1 MAGALSKIRKVGQA
15 AEKAAEKAKGLGER
29 AAEAKLK
36 GELTARDR
44 AIIEAAE
51 ASKRGFLN
59 PSKEQDV
66 WYHGTREDI
75 KAFKPGKSGAVF
87 VTKDPVFAGQYAPTP
102 GDLLGKPGFELRFS
116 PNIMPLRVQV
126 QNPFDYENPEHI
138 KVLAD
143 KLNESTDTYGRKRG
157 DKERGSLASGN
168 WETIE
173 SPFVQKAIRDLGF
186 DSFYIKE
193 QGQKNLGIHDPK
205 KIKSAIGMQGSYDIN
220 EPEITKAEGGAID
233 GSLKKWF
240 ASGGHVSPEVIGGGT
255 GIPLKKGG
263 AVDHGLKQWFAAQGG
278 SVDSY
283 QQAQAQQARKASE
296 LQAYQEGKVG
306 ADELI
311 KYYPGMSA
319 AMVESQLNPEEGK
332 KRGGEVKM
340 AGGGEMDFFMEA
352 IAPNRE
358 SKSDPRVEAA
368 GVIGKS
374 MAKSMVS
381 PLIGIYESIKSGKYG
396 TPQGIRAGEAAMEKF
411 MAPGD
416 ISPEAQPYVEKAGK
430 FMEEL
435 ETKYKIPPIMPEIF
449 QLPTQGLATQARS
462 VAGKVAD
469 RVSEVP
475 PLPVGLSMEAVGK
488 PIAEVVKPEAKKA
501 PANALG
507 LYSPAEK
514 AVLNMQRKQGSGDAF
529 LSELKKAGISND
541 ELEFSGL
548 NDFLKGKK
556 ALTRDDLQNYVS
568 SNKIE
573 LVEEEFSK
581 GDHDSDEMKF
591 SGEVVDDDNYI
602 YDHAID
608 VENDFDNIMPG
619 RREEIREEIESRLS
633 QEELDDPVIQD
644 RIQDEIDEKI
654 RDEAY
659 NYASESYYEN
669 PYMEYTNDLGY
680 TIVGNDDMGYTVRD
694 PNNNYVGRDYYRTLE
709 AAEGAANENAIDRGM
724 GGSGTTQFH
733 DYQLDGGSN
742 YRELLVIAPRK
753 SLPDMTLEERNR
765 MIALNQ
771 YNNTGQ
777 LTDAE
782 KVELA
787 ELRAKYNKIQDSE
800 DYTESH
806 WSEPNVLLHM
816 RVQDRTTLDG
826 KPMLYVDE
834 MQSDWHQQGSD
845 LGYRDPQN
853 RDEWAKAQQA
863 YQDAQ
868 NNYKEK
874 YDAYGDYEDK
884 IQNEVAIR
892 ITKRGENPTYNRI
905 KEEYTKDP
913 EFVRLQNEWLAAKE
927 RLEDVRK
934 ELNVLEKR
942 VPDAPFKENW
952 HELGVKRILN
962 YAAKNGYD
970 RVGFSAASPQ
980 IKRWGTQE
988 IAWERVNPAVEF
1000 NQENFL
1006 NWAENNLRN
1015 LPKEEAVAMWQRFEK
1030 MGYASSTIRAFK
1042 SLTEEEP
1049 YWTVSAN
1056 EQRGGI
1062 AGRINLEEDARAR
1075 GVLRAARN
1083 EKVTSQEDLRKVVD
1097 SNTRGLSEKQIDRIT
1112 KKTWDKMQKQDVGVV
1127 APREEGM
1134 RFFYDNKLKKFAEK
1148 YAKKMG
1154 GEFYESQTSTGRG
1167 LSSDRTGYV
1176 DVTEPVYVIELT
1188 PKLKDSAVKGQPY
1201 KKGGLVTQPKGW
1213 KLKHMRPCKDFKAQK
1228 FARGGAVR
1236 MQAGGDPVK
1245 AVQEQLAAGVPVF
1258 MSQGPEGAVARQ
1270 IIADQEAETRRK
1282 EEERKARVAAL
1293 PLKEKARGVMETG
1306 QTLQSVLG
1314 QELLKPF
1321 RMLTGGEES
1330 IKAAEE
1336 RTPLPTSEAGV
1347 QYLSNVGEF
1356 LEPVGKA
1363 FEASKL
1369 PEVPFLPETGITV
1382 IPGIK
1387 SQLGDI
1393 MKRLDQ
1399 QVSQALPQHFATPP
1413 VGAVGSAEKIKVPAD
1428 RSGFYSPTEKAAVNL
1443 QRKQGT
1449 GQVFLNDLMKQPDV
1463 KKNELEATGLAE
1475 WLKTQPNVTKD
1486 DVIDY
1491 INNNR
1496 IVIEERMRGE
1506 PLTNEELSRL
1516 QKIERAVSKGWYDV
1530 PQEELDW
1537 FEKTKM
1543 KRLYSE
1549 MQPPNFDRPDLKIE
1563 GGSNY
1568 RELLLKL
1575 PVEEGKPTYTSSHW
1589 ESDPNTFA
1597 HIRMQDATVNG
1608 KKTLVIEEIQSDWH
1622 QEGRDKG
1629 YWTKERLEKEKRK
1642 GELADKLERG
1652 IATDAEKDE
1661 AMSLISEPDQPTT
1674 RFVPDAPFKDD
1685 WYQIALK
1692 RAMKYAADNDYDA
1705 VAIVG
1710 GSEQADRYALSRK
1723 IDSIDV
1729 KKDEGGRKVSVETK
1743 GNQFVEFLVDDNG
1756 IVQESSSRE
1765 FSRAEGKSIADVV
1778 GKAVGREIMKMD
1790 SGKIAGAGLD
1800 IGGEGMKKYY
1810 DEIYPRFLEKQY
1822 KKYGVKPE
1830 LTQRRKR
1837 EYTERDI
1844 EVDETGEVDRFGR
1857 PTYGYSVIDPET
1869 GDTIAYES
1877 NIEEAIAQAN
1887 KKAPTLP
1894 LWVMDV
1900 PTKMKADVKK
1910 GQPFKAGGAV
1920 KKDTALQEWHMAKG
1934 GIAKVAKA
1942 AEKAAGKA
1950 GKRMSRE
1957 EAEKAGYWHPIS
1969 ETKLAKPIGEYKST
1983 VVQDLSAD
1991 LIPRKTISI
2000 EELQG
2005 GVAIPLAGDRAAA
2018 GKIIKEI
2025 EGVPMDV
2032 RLEGGPDFMRQ
2043 HPGAAWASGKGV
2055 LSMLSDRIKKARES
2069 GDPIYGVYTAMSP
2082 QAVDFNT
2089 MMTESIL
2096 NQLDISGLRKKDI
2109 KEFNQA
2115 VKAVKGQ
2122 GGKPKAPN
2130 FPGLEDPE
2138 LREKLIT
2145 GPGGQRDA
2153 FIKAM
2158 AKAEFQKKGF
2168 PDVAA
2173 ARMAVTEPEL
2183 LDIERGSTGFTVAQL
2198 DPEAKILEQSGH
2210 TTYPFDLA
2218 GQYVGGFEKQLPV
2231 DVMYPS
2237 HFEAKRLLGSTP
2249 AGAHKSLELFAPMQ
2263 YLDQQWLDNAMRY
2276 LEMQKKLTGRKK
2288 GGLAQAKR

>member
-1 MAGALSKIRKVGQA
+1 MDKDLKRWYA
-15 AEKAAEKAKGLGER
+15 A
-29 AAEAKLK
+29 
-36 GELTARDR
+36 
-44 AIIEAAE
+44 
-51 ASKRGFLN
+51 
-59 PSKEQDV
+59 
-66 WYHGTREDI
+66 
-75 KAFKPGKSGAVF
+75 
-87 VTKDPVFAGQYAPTP
+87 
-102 GDLLGKPGFELRFS
+102 
-116 PNIMPLRVQV
+116 
-126 QNPFDYENPEHI
+126 
-138 KVLAD
+138 
-143 KLNESTDTYGRKRG
+143 
-157 DKERGSLASGN
+157 
-168 WETIE
+168 
-173 SPFVQKAIRDLGF
+173 
-186 DSFYIKE
+186 
-193 QGQKNLGIHDPK
+193 
-205 KIKSAIGMQGSYDIN
+205 
-220 EPEITKAEGGAID
+220 
-233 GSLKKWF
+233 
-240 ASGGHVSPEVIGGGT
+240 GGHVSPEVIGGGT

-263 AVDHGLKQWFAAQGG
+263 AVDHNLKAWFN
-278 SVDSY
+278 
-283 QQAQAQQARKASE
+283 K
-296 LQAYQEGKVG
+296 
-306 ADELI
+306 
-311 KYYPGMSA
+311 
-319 AMVESQLNPEEGK
+319 PEP
-332 KRGGEVKM
+332 KM

-352 IAPNRE
+352 IDPNRE

-396 TPQGIRAGEAAMEKF
+396 TPQGIRAGEVAMEKF

-416 ISPEAQPYVEKAGK
+416 ISPEAQPYVEKVGK

-488 PIAEVVKPEAKKA
+488 PVAEVVKPSTVKA

-529 LSELKKAGISND
+529 LSELKKAGVSND

-581 GDHDSDEMKF
+581 GDYDSDEMKF

-619 RREEIREEIESRLS
+619 RREEIREDIQSRLS
-633 QEELDDPVIQD
+633 QEELDDPVIQE

-659 NYASESYYEN
+659 QYASESYYEN

-874 YDAYGDYEDK
+874 YDAYGEYEDK

-1015 LPKEEAVAMWQRFEK
+1015 LPKDEAVAMWQRFEK
-1030 MGYASSTIRAFK
+1030 MGDASSTIRAFK

-1154 GEFYESQTSTGRG
+1154 GEFKETETSTGRG
-1167 LSSDRTGYV
+1167 LSEDRTGYV
-1176 DVTEPVYVIELT
+1176 NVTEPVYVIELT

-1213 KLKHMRPCKDFKAQK
+1213 KLKRMRPCKDFKAQK

-1236 MQAGGDPVK
+1236 MQAGGDPIK

-1270 IIADQEAETRRK
+1270 IIADQEAEARRK
-1282 EEERKARVAAL
+1282 DEERKARVAAL

-1363 FEASKL
+1363 FEVSKL

-1413 VGAVGSAEKIKVPAD
+1413 VGAVGGAEKIKVPAD
-1428 RSGFYSPTEKAAVNL
+1428 RSGFYSPVEKAAVNL
-1443 QRKQGT
+1443 QRKQGP
-1449 GQVFLNDLMKQPDV
+1449 GQAFLNDLSKQPDV

-1506 PLTNEELSRL
+1506 PLTVDELNRL

-1530 PQEELDW
+1530 PQEDLDW
-1537 FEKTKM
+1537 FEQTKM

-1568 RELLLKL
+1568 RELLLKF
-1575 PVEEGKPTYTSSHW
+1575 PVDQSKPTSEVVKIPEGWSVVHRDEIRTGGGFNADRQWYVLDDRTDIRGEGATPQEAVNTARIAQDTPVKPVMVNQPSTRTYVSTHW

-1629 YWTKERLEKEKRK
+1629 YFPKDKNWDALAAEARKLSGEQNVLRRQINEAAPEQKAALEAELKANEERFDELQLDLRK
-1642 GELADKLERG
+1642 APE
-1652 IATDAEKDE
+1652 
-1661 AMSLISEPDQPTT
+1661 
-1674 RFVPDAPFKDD
+1674 APFKDD

-1710 GSEQADRYALSRK
+1710 GSEQANRYALSQK

-1729 KKDEGGRKVSVETK
+1729 KKDEGGRKVSIETK

-1830 LTQRRKR
+1830 LTQRPKR

-1900 PTKMKADVKK
+1900 PTNMKADVKK

-1920 KKDTALQEWHMAKG
+1920 KKDTALQEWHMAGG
-1934 GIAKVAKA
+1934 GIAGKISKA
-1942 AEKAAGKA
+1942 ATKGAEKAA
-1950 GKRMSRE
+1950 KRMSRE

-1969 ETKLAKPIGEYKST
+1969 ETKLAKPIGEYKIK
-1983 VVQDLSAD
+1983 VGEEKGVEML
-1991 LIPRKTISI
+1991 PRRVISL
-2000 EELQG
+2000 EEMQG
-2005 GVAIPLAGDRAAA
+2005 GVAVPLAGDRSAA
-2018 GKIIKEI
+2018 GKVIEEI
-2025 EGVPMDV
+2025 EGIPMNV
-2032 RLEGGPDFMRQ
+2032 ILEGGGDFMRRNK
-2043 HPGAAWASGKGV
+2043 GKAWASDKGV
-2055 LSMLSDRIKKARES
+2055 LTTIGKQVKRASES
-2069 GDPIYGVYTAMSP
+2069 GAPVFGVHTSMSP
-2082 QAVDFNT
+2082 VSVDFNT
-2089 MMTESIL
+2089 MVTESIL
-2096 NQLDISGLRKKDI
+2096 NRLDVSELRKKDI
-2109 KEFNQA
+2109 EEFDRA
-2115 VKAVKGQ
+2115 VRSVKGQ
-2122 GGKPKAPN
+2122 QGKLKAPN
-2130 FPGLEDPE
+2130 FPGLADPE
-2138 LREKLIT
+2138 LREKLMT
-2145 GPGGQRDA
+2145 GSGGQRDA
-2153 FIKAM
+2153 FIKTM
-2158 AKAEFQKKGF
+2158 AKSSFAKKGF
-2168 PDVAA
+2168 PEVAPS
-2173 ARMAVTEPEL
+2173 RLAVTETEL
-2183 LDIERGSTGFTVAQL
+2183 LDVPRGASGYAIAQM
-2198 DPEAKILEQSGH
+2198 DPEARIVQEVGH
-2210 TTYPFDLA
+2210 KSYPYELLGD
-2218 GQYVGGFEKQLPV
+2218 YVGGFETLLPV
-2231 DVMYPS
+2231 EIMYPS
-2237 HFEAKRLLGSTP
+2237 HFEAKRLLGSDPT
-2249 AGAHKSLELFAPMQ
+2249 GAHKSLELSPPIQ

-2288 GGLAQAKR
+2288 GGLAHAKR